1 MRFYILSDLHLGNK
15 EAEEDAINRLNKLC
29 CDIRSSTPNG
39 DTVLFVILG
48 DVADKGDTLSFDV
61 ASRCLDSIYKELTD
75 FSVKFEFVPGNHDLD
90 KENKNLIFILFRKK

>member
-1 MRFYILSDLHLGNK
+1 MRFYILSDLHLGNR

-29 CDIRSSTPNG
+29 SDIRSTTPNG

-48 DVADKGDTLSFDV
+48 DVGDKGDTLSFDV
-61 ASRCLDSIYKELTD
+61 ASRCLDSICQELMD

-90 KENKNLIFILFRKK
+90 KKDKNLINNKIC